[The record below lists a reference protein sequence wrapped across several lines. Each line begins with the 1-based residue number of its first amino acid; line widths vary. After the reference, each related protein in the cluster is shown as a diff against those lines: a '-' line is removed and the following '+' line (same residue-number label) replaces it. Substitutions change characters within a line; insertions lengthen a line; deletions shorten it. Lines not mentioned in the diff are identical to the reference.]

1 MVSSLNISKEATSL
15 LIEILEHENE
25 LNYWQQRFE
34 KLSYRED
41 VILRGCFGELKD
53 NKLINVLWADNIPY
67 QIAVLKDG
75 YILGEKIQK
84 SILDALSPFEK
95 TLKLLLERAK
105 TIKPPINAASIG
117 TSIDEHNKPSNVWIN
132 DFEIFYNK
140 YLKDHSLS
148 NRIETI
154 LFHRTLNAYND
165 LVAILESISK
175 DTDYIDGKKVT
186 SPTQEANMND
196 YEILLK
202 KLIPKARK
210 DDWSILSYEYAN
222 GERVL
227 FKKLEEDGL
236 IEHVRYMGMKYIGF
250 DFTYNGYHYFDQAH
264 EKDEVTFKAQ
274 NQSRKMYD
282 VFLSH
287 ASIDKLDYVEN
298 LKKTLDILKIDV
310 FYDKDTIE
318 WGDEWKKKIY
328 EGLEKSDFAII
339 VISENFFGREWTEEE
354 LKNLLERQNA
364 EGQKLIL
371 PILHNITTAQLK
383 EKYPKVAD
391 IQAIE
396 SKDNS
401 YERIALL
408 FARQLIKRY
417 KQ

>member
-1 MVSSLNISKEATSL
+1 MVSLINISKEATSL
-15 LIEILEHENE
+15 LIEILEHEKE
-25 LNYWQQRFE
+25 SNYWSE
-34 KLSYRED
+34 KFKGLDHRED
-41 VILRGCFGELKD
+41 TILRGCFGELKD
-53 NKLINVLWADNIPY
+53 NNLINVVWADNLPY
-67 QIAVLKDG
+67 QINILKDG
-75 YILGEKIQK
+75 YTIGEDAQK
-84 SILDALSPFEK
+84 AMIESLSPFEK
-95 TLKLLLERAK
+95 ALHSLLKRTK
-105 TIKPPINAASIG
+105 TIKSPINAASINV
-117 TSIDEHNKPSNVWIN
+117 SIPEYNKPSNVWIN

-140 YLKDHSLS
+140 YLKDHPLAK
-148 NRIETI
+148 RIETI
-154 LFHRTLNAYND
+154 LFHRTLDAYND

-186 SPTQEANMND
+186 SPMQEKNMKD

-210 DDWSILSYEYAN
+210 DDWSILTYEYVN

-236 IEHVRYMGMKYIGF
+236 IENVRYMGMKYIGF
-250 DFTYNGYHYFDQAH
+250 DFTYNGYHYFDPEY
-264 EKDEVTFKAQ
+264 EKEPVTVKAE

-287 ASIDKLDYVEN
+287 ASSDKISYVEE
-298 LKKTLDILKIDV
+298 LKQTLDILGVQV

-318 WGDEWKKKIY
+318 WGDKWKEKIY
-328 EGLEKSDFAII
+328 EGLEKSEFAII

-401 YERIALL
+401 YEKIALL

-417 KQ
+417 K

>member
-1 MVSSLNISKEATSL
+1 MVNSLNISKEATL
-15 LIEILEHENE
+15 LLVEILEHENE

-148 NRIETI
+148 KRIETI

-175 DTDYIDGKKVT
+175 DTDYIKGKKTV
-186 SPTQEANMND
+186 PNAREENMRD
-196 YEILLK
+196 YEILLE
-202 KLIPKARK
+202 KLISKANKK
-210 DDWSILSYEYAN
+210 DYSIFLYRYDDGDRPLFDKLKSEKLIKKFSFCGRDGVSVDLTYE
-222 GERVL
+222 
-227 FKKLEEDGL
+227 
-236 IEHVRYMGMKYIGF
+236 GM
-250 DFTYNGYHYFDQAH
+250 HYFD
-264 EKDEVTFKAQ
+264 EKSDAIPEKAGIKP
-274 NQSRKMYD
+274 RKMYD

-287 ASIDKLDYVEN
+287 ASKDKISYVEE
-298 LKKTLDILKIDV
+298 LKQTLDLLGIDV

-318 WGDEWKKKIY
+318 WGDKWKEKIY
-328 EGLEKSDFAII
+328 EGLEKSEFAII

-371 PILHNITTAQLK
+371 PIVHNITTDQLK

-401 YERIALL
+401 YGKIALL

>member
-1 MVSSLNISKEATSL
+1 MISFINISKEATSL
-15 LIEILEHENE
+15 LLEILEHEKE
-25 LNYWQQRFE
+25 SNYWQQRFE
-34 KLSYRED
+34 GLDYRED
-41 VILRGCFGELKD
+41 AILRGCFGELKD
-53 NKLINVLWADNIPY
+53 NNLVNVLWADNIPY

-75 YILGEKIQK
+75 YILGEEIQK
-84 SILDALSPFEK
+84 SILDTLTPFEK
-95 TLKLLLERAK
+95 ALKSLLERSK
-105 TIKPPINAASIG
+105 TIKSPINAAPISVSI
-117 TSIDEHNKPSNVWIN
+117 SEYNKPSNIWIN

-140 YLKDHSLS
+140 YLKDHSLAK
-148 NRIETI
+148 RIETI
-154 LFHRTLNAYND
+154 LFHRALSAYED

-186 SPTQEANMND
+186 SPMQEKNMKD

-210 DDWSILSYEYAN
+210 DDWSILTYEYVN

-236 IEHVRYMGMKYIGF
+236 IENVRYMGMKYIGF
-250 DFTYNGYHYFDQAH
+250 DFTYNGYHYFDPEY
-264 EKDEVTFKAQ
+264 EKESVTVKAE

-287 ASIDKLDYVEN
+287 ASSDKISYVEE
-298 LKKTLDILKIDV
+298 LKQALDILGVQV

-318 WGDEWKKKIY
+318 WGDKWKEKIY
-328 EGLEKSDFAII
+328 EGLEKSEFAII

-401 YERIALL
+401 YEKIALL

-417 KQ
+417 K